1 MNSLGYNRGMH
12 DSLSIGKKV
21 LIMISMYNNGKK
33 TTFKT
38 QKLYENRE
46 SFRKA
51 MKQLVKAKFINV
63 GSVNRENEYKLTLNG
78 ILCIEEVLRNIA

>member
-33 TTFKT
+33 TTFEK

-51 MKQLVKAKFINV
+51 MKQLVKANFIKIERIKTYNI
-63 GSVNRENEYKLTLNG
+63 YKLTLNG
-78 ILCIEEVLRNIA
+78 ILSIEEVLRDIA